1 MTACRVCPGGTEKEY
16 LCLLLSFHKVW
27 NSKVWV
33 SFPFGTFFY
42 QDTGWG
48 DGIAREFVA
57 GGAYFNSRGF
67 FRASRRG
74 RKGGRRKQKKGEEQS
89 TAFQQLAEHG

>member
-1 MTACRVCPGGTEKEY
+1 MGV
-16 LCLLLSFHKVW
+16 
-27 NSKVWV
+27 
-33 SFPFGTFFY
+33 FPVRDVFY
-42 QDTGWG
+42 QDAGRG

-57 GGAYFNSRGF
+57 GGAYFNSGGF